1 MNRTAIDWLTEA
13 VLQAEAREPI
23 GPAALTLLLRR
34 YAATGLDDIRDALG
48 RGLARGLDAIE
59 SPDLR
64 GPAYDTKDVGPSF
77 PPPLAGHRAS
87 SGGPDEAQRAK
98 AGSSGYNDLADWL
111 TLFAEASSVSEDER
125 MREAVSTLATR
136 LRRAWPARGL
146 VAPAM
151 RSAGACLTAVQA
163 LEHSKDAHDLMAAA
177 VDEMERIIGR
187 VYRPGE
193 PIARSLQQP
202 DEADGEFSD
211 HVDAASTLLT
221 AHEITGRLPYSMLA
235 EELMQ
240 SALRTSGTED
250 FFARCETARVFGR
263 LAALHDDADYRK
275 AAVIAGRADYR
286 SDAERILESLS
297 SSYRAFGAAAAIYG
311 VALDEYFTRSS

>member
-34 YAATGLDDIRDALG
+34 YAATGRDDIRDALG
-48 RGLARGLDAIE
+48 RGLGRGLDAIE
-59 SPDLR
+59 SPDL
-64 GPAYDTKDVGPSF
+64 
-77 PPPLAGHRAS
+77 PPPLAGHQVS
-87 SGGPDEAQRAK
+87 FSGPDEAQRSK
-98 AGSSGYNDLADWL
+98 AGRSGADDLADWL
-111 TLFAEASSVSEDER
+111 TLFAEASSISEDDQ

-146 VAPAM
+146 VASAL

-163 LEHSKDAHDLMAAA
+163 LEHSKDVHDLMAAA

-193 PIARSLQQP
+193 AIARSLQQP
-202 DEADGEFSD
+202 DEADGDFSD

-221 AHEITGRLPYSMLA
+221 AHAVTGRLPYSMLA

-240 SALRTSGTED
+240 AARRTSGTED
-250 FFARCETARVFGR
+250 FVAQCRAARVLNR
-263 LAALHDDADYRK
+263 LAVLHDDADYRK

-286 SDAERILESLS
+286 RDAERILQSLS
-297 SSYRAFGAAAAIYG
+297 SSYRALGAAAAIYG
-311 VALDEYFTRSS
+311 VALDEYFTEGP